1 MDVRCERCDTEYE
14 LEESKVPAAG
24 VTVKCASCGNLFRVR
39 RKSAPGTV
47 PPVRAVAVPPP
58 LPVAPP
64 AVQDEGGPPT
74 VPDEP
79 RDWMVRS
86 PDGEIRRFREFTTL
100 QRWIVERKVT
110 RVWRVSRSGEA
121 WKALGEIAELAPF
134 FEVVDAA
141 AAVRSV
147 PSAADRTAPAPY
159 LEGAAPVLV
168 RGRSSETVPVAS
180 GSRRPLAEV
189 SAPWTLNGAN
199 IEVASLDADPGW
211 TQRAEGGAHDDGVP
225 IDDGV
230 SIDDATSAQHSRRV
244 VLADDDIV
252 AGTHRLPVVPGVPGV
267 PGVDEQDDLDAETR
281 AFSRYKGSRRT
292 RRLLVGLGVVAA
304 LVAAAWFALRAPA
317 PPEPTSKSGKL
328 VPAGAG
334 GSPASPVAPDA
345 GVAVLALLLDA
356 AVPTLLPDAAVLTPP
371 LGKLSPDAGA
381 VGDSPRE
388 EPRHGADQRAKDGAR
403 DTKVPADYDAI
414 VTMADDQAM
423 RGDCRGA
430 VLLYERALLARPN
443 GVTALV
449 GLAYCHLDRGD
460 AGAAVRYF
468 RAALAISPRYEDALF
483 GMAEALAKNG
493 DKSQAAHFYR
503 RYLEF
508 HPRGTKASGAKKQL
522 QLLGEPELGPSEP
535 STNQDEGA
543 VDSVPSGGT
552 P

>member
-39 RKSAPGTV
+39 RKNAPGTV

-168 RGRSSETVPVAS
+168 RGRSSGTVPVAS
-180 GSRRPLAEV
+180 GSRKPQAEV

-199 IEVASLDADPGW
+199 IEVASVDADPGW

-225 IDDGV
+225 SDDGV
-230 SIDDATSAQHSRRV
+230 SIDDATSAQQSRRV

-252 AGTHRLPVVPGVPGV
+252 AGTHRSPVAPGVPSVG
-267 PGVDEQDDLDAETR
+267 EQDDLDAETR
-281 AFSRYKGSRRT
+281 AFSRLDGSRRT
-292 RRLLVGLGVVAA
+292 RWLLVGLGVVAA

-317 PPEPTSKSGKL
+317 LPAPTSKAGKP
-328 VPAGAG
+328 VAAGAG

-345 GVAVLALLLDA
+345 GVAVSALRLDA
-356 AVPTLLPDAAVLTPP
+356 AVPP
-371 LGKLSPDAGA
+371 LALAPSPDAGA
-381 VGDSPRE
+381 VGGSPRE

-483 GMAEALAKNG
+483 GMAEALARNG

-522 QLLGEPELGPSEP
+522 QLLGESELGPSEP
-535 STNQDEGA
+535 STNQGEGA
-543 VDSVPSGGT
+543 VDSVLSGGT